1 MNKHKLLIYIFGG
14 FAIVKIILSVFFPE
28 CFILRHVWLLY
39 SFYFLVVLF
48 TLYELVPTVPLTD
61 TIRKVECIMLGNG
74 TLTNEVF
81 DNNKYRGY
89 SLLCTSDE
97 GNAYSSNNGEMLY
110 TKNVTVRT
118 NQGDN
123 TDLSLLLYII
133 FYSIIGYYVYELVVE
148 MISGNVSMD
157 IPIGALKEKLGC
169 FNILSSKYP
178 IVENAKYLWGV
189 IWDLILKLF
198 EMIQVGYKQI
208 IG

>member
-14 FAIVKIILSVFFPE
+14 FAIVKILLSVFFPE

-39 SFYFLVVLF
+39 FLYFLVVLF

-74 TLTNEVF
+74 TLTNEIF

-89 SLLCTSDE
+89 SLLCRSDE

-118 NQGDN
+118 SQGDN

-133 FYSIIGYYVYELVVE
+133 FYSIIGYYVYELVME
-148 MISGNVSMD
+148 TISGNVNMD
-157 IPIGALKEKLGC
+157 IPIGILKGKLGC

-178 IVENAKYLWGV
+178 IVENAKYLWSV
-189 IWDLILKLF
+189 IWKLMLKLF
-198 EMIQVGYKQI
+198 EMIQVGFKQI